1 MKKHFASILLS
12 SLLVGN
18 LMAQGNDHEF
28 QVSSNLEIFDDIVR
42 ELDIFYVDTLD
53 YKEAIERGISA
64 MLRGIDP
71 YTEYYPEADMKNLKT
86 MTTGKYAGI
95 GSIIRQYK
103 GYDYIYIDE
112 PYEGMPAQKAGLK
125 AGDMILAIDGES
137 MKGRESQYVSDHL
150 RGDPGTSL
158 TVAVRHHGQNDS
170 IEYRID
176 RSIIA
181 MPAVPYY
188 GMVGEYGYILL
199 ESFTENCSRQ
209 VLEAL
214 VSLKA
219 QGAKGIILDLRSN
232 GGGLL
237 QEAVDIVGLFVPQG
251 TRVVD
256 IKGRNSRTD
265 NSYSTQHKPVDT
277 QIPLVVLIDG
287 ESASASEIVAG
298 SLQDLDRAV
307 ILGARSYGKG
317 LVQSTRPLPYN
328 GTIKL
333 TTAKYYIPSG
343 RCIQEIDYT
352 HRNDKGQA
360 QHIPDSLTSEFHTA
374 AGRPVRDGGG
384 IRPDIEC
391 IPDTIPELVYALSQ
405 DIVLFNY
412 ASDYHAAHPEIAPA
426 DEFAIDDSELESFK
440 QYIAG
445 HDFKFTSSSSQALKS
460 LRSLAK
466 AEGLEGKA
474 LAEFKALESKLTYDM
489 ENDLDLFTDDLKRIL
504 AIEIVGRYYYQKG
517 MVVQGLKGDK
527 FLEEAMKLLSDQNR
541 WRGILKGAPVEGRQ

>member
-426 DEFAIDDSELESFK
+426 DEFAIDDNELESFK

-474 LAEFKALESKLTYDM
+474 LAEFQALESKLTYDM

-527 FLEEAMKLLSDQNR
+527 FLEEAVKLLSDQNR

>member
-474 LAEFKALESKLTYDM
+474 LAEFQALESKLTYDM

>member
-426 DEFAIDDSELESFK
+426 DEFTIDDSELESFK

-474 LAEFKALESKLTYDM
+474 LAEFQALESKLTYDM

-527 FLEEAMKLLSDQNR
+527 FLEEAVKLLSDQNR

>member
-1 MKKHFASILLS
+1 MKKYFASILLS

-426 DEFAIDDSELESFK
+426 DEFAIDDNELESFK

-474 LAEFKALESKLTYDM
+474 LAEFQALESKLTYDM

-527 FLEEAMKLLSDQNR
+527 FLEEAVKLLSDQNR

>member
-125 AGDMILAIDGES
+125 AGDIILAIDGES

-474 LAEFKALESKLTYDM
+474 LAEFQALESKLTYDM

-527 FLEEAMKLLSDQNR
+527 FLEEAVKLLSDQNR

>member
-474 LAEFKALESKLTYDM
+474 LAEFQALESKLTYDM

-527 FLEEAMKLLSDQNR
+527 FLEEAVKLLSDQNR
-541 WRGILKGAPVEGRQ
+541 WRGILKGAPVDGRQ

>member
-343 RCIQEIDYT
+343 RCIQEIDYAR
-352 HRNDKGQA
+352 RNDKGQA

-474 LAEFKALESKLTYDM
+474 LAEFQALESKLTYDM

-527 FLEEAMKLLSDQNR
+527 FLEEAVKLLSDQNR
-541 WRGILKGAPVEGRQ
+541 WRGILKGAPVDGRQ